1 MKSQFAI
8 RFNFASF
15 KRQAVVAVKI
25 GAFSMAML
33 MVASSAGHGSNL
45 NAVPQVID
53 VIEQVQQNNFDA
65 HAYAAAKGMKID
77 QNFEQDLKVA
87 LKAKFQV
94 KAPAQAKAI
103 NLSSFNMIYAYFGLI
118 GLVALIGIK
127 KAFFH

>member
-1 MKSQFAI
+1 MKNQIAL
-8 RFNFASF
+8 RLNFASF
-15 KRQAVVAVKI
+15 KKQVVAAVKI
-25 GAFSMAML
+25 GAFAMAML
-33 MVASSAGHGSNL
+33 MVASNAGHGSNL
-45 NAVPQVID
+45 NDVPQVID
-53 VIEQVQQNNFDA
+53 VIEQVKQENFDA

-94 KAPAQAKAI
+94 KAPAQAKVI

-118 GLVALIGIK
+118 GLVALFGIK

>member
-1 MKSQFAI
+1 MKNQIAL
-8 RFNFASF
+8 RLNFASF
-15 KRQAVVAVKI
+15 KKQVVAAVKI
-25 GAFSMAML
+25 GAFAMAML

-45 NAVPQVID
+45 NDVPQVID

-94 KAPAQAKAI
+94 KAPAQAKVI

-118 GLVALIGIK
+118 GLVALFGIK